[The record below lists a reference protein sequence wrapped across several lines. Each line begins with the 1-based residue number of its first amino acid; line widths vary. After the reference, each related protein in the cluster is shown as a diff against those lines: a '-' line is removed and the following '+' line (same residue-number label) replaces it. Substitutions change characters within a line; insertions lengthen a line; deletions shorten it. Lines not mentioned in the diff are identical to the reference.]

1 MATTHDIAKK
11 VAATR
16 MRYYLR
22 DLRMNEV
29 RAVRASELDRVA
41 PGLLADDFP
50 KPIVSNVINVAA
62 QYSSEQI
69 GVFPTISCT
78 TGVMVSD
85 RQKKYAQRR
94 TLIAHNYLENSRV
107 KINLVE
113 ASDWLNTYSFLPIV
127 LEPHFGDAYAEAGP
141 RLRFENPLGCYYE
154 LDVYARTRYF
164 FKVYDSDVDSLCA
177 KFPHLANA
185 LRTGTHAESN
195 QKLELV
201 NYMDDDIILW
211 FVPSRDNLELMRL
224 ENKFGRCPVF
234 VAESPKFDDENRGAY
249 DDVIWI
255 QVARAVFAQMGMRAA
270 KKAVNSPLVVPSD
283 VVNIPFGPDR
293 VIRTNNGRDIHYPAM
308 DMSPAAWQ
316 QGEILNQ
323 DITVGARF
331 PEGATGKS
339 PGSIV
344 TGRGMEEL
352 MGTIDS
358 KVRTYQLILGDALRR
373 AVGAAFEM
381 DEKFW
386 PNKRRFIRV
395 QVNGQQFEETYVPSR
410 DIAGVYQVDVTYGMA
425 AGMDPNRALVFLLQ
439 ARGDKLISRDFAL
452 RQLPFDVNVDQVME
466 QIDTEEMTDSLKQ
479 MLAQTAMAIPA
490 MAAQGADPTDTITKL
505 AKVMTERERGVPL
518 HEAILKAWTPPPA
531 PPGQD
536 QTAQQGPP
544 GMGGPPGPPGGLQGP
559 PGASP
564 MGAQP
569 GQPPQQQDI
578 MQMLSGLSGGS
589 GAPNLQANVKRT
601 MPNAG

>member
-1 MATTHDIAKK
+1 MNIHDIAKQ

-50 KPIVSNVINVAA
+50 KPIVSNIINVAA
-62 QYSSEQI
+62 QYSAEQI
-69 GVFPTISCT
+69 GVMPTISCT

-94 TLIAHNYLENSRV
+94 TLIAHNYLENSRYKV
-107 KINLVE
+107 NLVE
-113 ASDWLNTYSFLPIV
+113 AADWLNTYSFLPIV
-127 LEPHFGDAYAEAGP
+127 VEPHFGDAYAEAGP

-154 LDVYARTRYF
+154 LDVYAHTRYF

-185 LRTGTHAESN
+185 LRAGTHAESN

-201 NYMDDDIILW
+201 NYMDDTDIVW
-211 FVPSRDNLELMRL
+211 FVPSRDNLELLRVP
-224 ENKFGRCPVF
+224 NKFGRCPVF
-234 VAESPKFDDENRGAY
+234 IAESPKFDDENRGAY

-270 KKAVNSPLVVPSD
+270 KKSVNAPLVVPAD

-293 VIRTNNGRDIHYPAM
+293 VIRSNNGRDIHFP
-308 DMSPAAWQ
+308 DLNISPAAWQ
-316 QGEILNQ
+316 QGELLNQ

-358 KVRTYQLILGDALRR
+358 KVRTYQLIMGDATRR
-373 AVGAAFEM
+373 AIGAAFEM

-386 PNKRRFIRV
+386 PEKRRFIRV
-395 QVNGQQFEETYVPSR
+395 QVNGQQFEETYVPTR

-466 QIDTEEMTDSLKQ
+466 QIDTEEMTDALKQ
-479 MLAQTAMAIPA
+479 MLAQTAMSIPA
-490 MAAQGADPTDTITKL
+490 MAAQGMDPMDSITKL
-505 AKVMTERERGVPL
+505 ATVMKKREAGIPL
-518 HEAILKAWTPPPA
+518 HEAILQAYTPPKQPA
-531 PPGQD
+531 QPD
-536 QTAQQGPP
+536 QMAPQPTPDMGGPLGPP
-544 GMGGPPGPPGGLQGP
+544 GAPQGP
-559 PGASP
+559 PGA
-564 MGAQP
+564 MGQ
-569 GQPPQQQDI
+569 QPQQQDI
-578 MQMLSGLSGGS
+578 MKMLSGLSGGS
-589 GAPNLQANVKRT
+589 GAPNLQANVQRRI
-601 MPNAG
+601 PIQ

>member
-1 MATTHDIAKK
+1 MANVHDIAKK

-50 KPIVSNVINVAA
+50 KPIVSNIINVAA

-69 GVFPTISCT
+69 GVMPTVSCT

-94 TLIAHNYLENSRV
+94 TLIAHNYLENSRIKV
-107 KINLVE
+107 NLVE

-127 LEPHFGDAYAEAGP
+127 LEPFFGDNDVQAGP

-154 LDVYARTRYF
+154 LDVYAHTRYF

-201 NYMDDDIILW
+201 NYMDDKDIVW
-211 FVPSRDNLELMRL
+211 FVPSRDNLELLRL

-234 VAESPKFDDENRGAY
+234 VAEAPKFDDENRGAY

-255 QVARAVFAQMGMRAA
+255 QIARSVFAQMGMRAA
-270 KKAVNSPLVVPSD
+270 KKAVNAPLVVPSD

-293 VIRTNNGRDIHYPAM
+293 VIRSNNGRDIHFP
-308 DMSPAAWQ
+308 DLNISPAAWQ
-316 QGEILNQ
+316 QGQLLNE

-358 KVRTYQLILGDALRR
+358 KVRTYQLIMGDALRR
-373 AVGAAFEM
+373 AIGGAFEM

-386 PNKRRFIRV
+386 PNKTRFIRV

-466 QIDTEEMTDSLKQ
+466 QIDTEELTDALKQ
-479 MLAQTAMAIPA
+479 MLAQTAMSVPA

-518 HEAILKAWTPPPA
+518 HEAVLKAFTPPTPPP
-531 PPGQD
+531 GS
-536 QTAQQGPP
+536 QTPDQGPP
-544 GMGGPPGPPGGLQGP
+544 GMGGPPGPPGAPQGP
-559 PGASP
+559 PG
-564 MGAQP
+564 P
-569 GQPPQQQDI
+569 GGSQMPQQPQQQNI

-601 MPNAG
+601 IPNVG

>member
-1 MATTHDIAKK
+1 VNIHDIAKK
-11 VAATR
+11 VEATR
-16 MRYYLR
+16 LRYYAR

-50 KPIVSNVINVAA
+50 KPIVSNIINVAA
-62 QYSSEQI
+62 QYSAEQI
-69 GVFPTISCT
+69 GVMPTISCT

-107 KINLVE
+107 KVNLVE
-113 ASDWLNTYSFLPIV
+113 ASDWMNTYSFLPIV
-127 LEPHFGDAYAEAGP
+127 IEPHFGDAYAEAGP

-154 LDVYARTRYF
+154 LDVYAHTRYF

-185 LRTGTHAESN
+185 LRAGTHAESN
-195 QKLELV
+195 SKLELV
-201 NYMDDDIILW
+201 NFMDDDFIVW
-211 FVPSRDNLELMRL
+211 FVPSRDNLELMRVP
-224 ENKFGRCPVF
+224 NKFGRCPVF
-234 VAESPKFDDENRGAY
+234 IAESPKFDDENRGAY

-270 KKAVNSPLVVPSD
+270 KKSVNAPLVVPSD

-293 VIRTNNGRDIHYPAM
+293 VIRSNNGRDIHFP
-308 DMSPAAWQ
+308 DLNISPAAWQ
-316 QGEILNQ
+316 QGELLNQ

-358 KVRTYQLILGDALRR
+358 KVRTYQLILGDAMRR

-386 PNKRRFIRV
+386 PNKQRFIRV

-490 MAAQGADPTDTITKL
+490 MAAQGADPMDTITKL
-505 AKVMTERERGVPL
+505 ATVMKKREAGIPL
-518 HEAILKAWTPPPA
+518 HEAILQAWTPPKQPA
-531 PPGQD
+531 QPD
-536 QTAQQGPP
+536 LTAPQGPP
-544 GMGGPPGPPGGLQGP
+544 GMAGPPGAPGASQGPPGFPGAGGPPGQ
-559 PGASP
+559 A
-564 MGAQP
+564 
-569 GQPPQQQDI
+569 PQQQDI

-589 GAPNLQANVKRT
+589 GNPNLQANVKRT
-601 MPNAG
+601 IPV

>member
-1 MATTHDIAKK
+1 MATVHDIAKK

-16 MRYYLR
+16 LRHHSR

-69 GVFPTISCT
+69 GTMPTVSCT

-107 KINLVE
+107 KVNLVE

-127 LEPHFGDAYAEAGP
+127 VEPHFGDAYADAGP

-154 LDVYARTRYF
+154 LDVYGRTRYF

-177 KFPHLANA
+177 KFPHLSNA
-185 LRTGTHAESN
+185 LRAGTQSESN
-195 QKLELV
+195 VKLELIS
-201 NYMDDDIILW
+201 YMDDTDLVW
-211 FVPSRDNLELMRL
+211 FVPSRDNLEIQRV

-234 VAESPKFDDENRGAY
+234 VAEAPKFDDENRGAY

-255 QVARAVFAQMGMRAA
+255 QIARAVFAQMGMRAA

-293 VIRTNNGRDIHYPAM
+293 VIRTNNGEKIHYPIA
-308 DMSPAAWQ
+308 DMPPAAWQ
-316 QGEILNQ
+316 QGQILNE

-373 AVGAAFEM
+373 AIGAAFEM

-479 MLAQTAMAIPA
+479 MLAQTALAVPA
-490 MAAQGADPTDTITKL
+490 MAAQGMDPTDTLTKL
-505 AKVMTERERGVPL
+505 AKVMKARESGKPL
-518 HEAILKAWTPPPA
+518 HEAILEAFAPPTPPGGSQEP
-531 PPGQD
+531 
-536 QTAQQGPP
+536 QQGQPD
-544 GMGGPPGPPGGLQGP
+544 MGGPPGPPGAPQGP
-559 PGASP
+559 PG
-564 MGAQP
+564 MGGAP

-578 MQMLSGLSGGS
+578 MSMLAGLRGG
-589 GAPNLQANVKRT
+589 GNQTNLQANVQRKI
-601 MPNAG
+601 PV

>member
-1 MATTHDIAKK
+1 MPTTQDIAKK

-16 MRYYLR
+16 LRHYSR

-69 GVFPTISCT
+69 GVMPTVSCT

-94 TLIAHNYLENSRV
+94 TLIAHNYLENSRIKV
-107 KINLVE
+107 NLVE
-113 ASDWLNTYSFLPIV
+113 ASDWLNTYSFLPIIV
-127 LEPHFGDAYAEAGP
+127 EPHFGDAYAEAGP

-154 LDVYARTRYF
+154 LDIYARTRYF

-185 LRTGTHAESN
+185 LRAGTHAESN
-195 QKLELV
+195 QKLELI
-201 NYMDDDIILW
+201 NYMDDDVLVW
-211 FVPSRDNLELMRL
+211 FVPSRDNLELARV

-234 VAESPKFDDENRGAY
+234 VAESPKFDDESRGAY

-255 QVARAVFAQMGMRAA
+255 QIARAVFAQMGMRAA

-293 VIRTNNGRDIHYPAM
+293 VIRTNNGEKIHYPIAEM
-308 DMSPAAWQ
+308 PPAAWQ
-316 QGEILNQ
+316 QGQILNE

-358 KVRTYQLILGDALRR
+358 KVRTYQLIMGDALRR
-373 AVGAAFEM
+373 AIGAAFEM

-410 DIAGVYQVDVTYGMA
+410 DIDGVYQVDVTYGMA

-490 MAAQGADPTDTITKL
+490 MAAQGMDPMDTITKL
-505 AKVMTERERGVPL
+505 AAVMKSRESGKPL
-518 HEAILKAWTPPPA
+518 HEAILEAWTPKQPPVGSQEAQQSLPDMGGPQA
-531 PPGQD
+531 PPGM
-536 QTAQQGPP
+536 P
-544 GMGGPPGPPGGLQGP
+544 QGP
-559 PGASP
+559 PGA
-564 MGAQP
+564 MQGA
-569 GQPPQQQDI
+569 GQPMPQQQDI
-578 MQMLSGLSGGS
+578 MKMLSGLSGGS
-589 GAPNLQANVKRT
+589 GAPNLQANVQRKI
-601 MPNAG
+601 PI

>member
-1 MATTHDIAKK
+1 MASIHAIAKK
-11 VAATR
+11 VAVTR
-16 MRYYLR
+16 TRHSSR

-50 KPIVSNVINVAA
+50 KPIVSNIIDVAA
-62 QYSSEQI
+62 RYSSEQI
-69 GVFPTISCT
+69 GVMPTVSCT

-94 TLIAHNYLENSRV
+94 TLIAHNYLENSRIKV
-107 KINLVE
+107 NLVE
-113 ASDWLNTYSFLPIV
+113 ASDWLNTYSFLPIIV
-127 LEPHFGDAYAEAGP
+127 EPHFGDPYADAGP

-154 LDVYARTRYF
+154 LDVYGRTRYF

-185 LRTGTHAESN
+185 LRAGTQSESSL
-195 QKLELV
+195 KLELI
-201 NYMDDDIILW
+201 NYMDDTDMVW
-211 FVPSRDNLELMRL
+211 YVPSRDNLEILRV

-234 VAESPKFDDENRGAY
+234 VAETPKFDDENRGAY
-249 DDVIWI
+249 DDVIWLQI
-255 QVARAVFAQMGMRAA
+255 ARAVFAQMGMRAA

-293 VIRTNNGRDIHYPAM
+293 VIRTNNGEKIHYPIA
-308 DMSPAAWQ
+308 DMPPAAWQ
-316 QGEILNQ
+316 QGQILNE
-323 DITVGARF
+323 DITVGSRF

-358 KVRTYQLILGDALRR
+358 KVRTYQLIMGDALRR

-490 MAAQGADPTDTITKL
+490 MAAQGMDPMDTITKL
-505 AKVMTERERGVPL
+505 ASVMKSRESGKPL
-518 HEAILKAWTPPPA
+518 HEAILEAWTPKQPPA
-531 PPGQD
+531 GSQEPEQSPQ
-536 QTAQQGPP
+536 
-544 GMGGPPGPPGGLQGP
+544 GMGGPPGPPGVPQGP
-559 PGASP
+559 PGA
-564 MGAQP
+564 MQ
-569 GQPPQQQDI
+569 GQMPQQQDI
-578 MQMLSGLSGGS
+578 MKMLSGLSGGS
-589 GAPNLQANVKRT
+589 GAPNLQANVQRKI
-601 MPNAG
+601 PI

>member
-1 MATTHDIAKK
+1 MATIYDIAKK

-16 MRYYLR
+16 LRYYTR

-50 KPIVSNVINVAA
+50 KPIVSNIINVAA

-69 GVFPTISCT
+69 GVMPTISCT

-94 TLIAHNYLENSRV
+94 TLIAHNYLENSRI

-154 LDVYARTRYF
+154 LDIYARTRYF

-185 LRTGTHAESN
+185 LRAGTHAESN

-201 NYMDDDIILW
+201 NYMDDDDMVW
-211 FVPSRDNLELMRL
+211 FVPSRDNLELMRVP
-224 ENKFGRCPVF
+224 NKFGRCPVF
-234 VAESPKFDDENRGAY
+234 VCESPKFDDENRGAY

-255 QVARAVFAQMGMRAA
+255 QVARAVFAQMGMRSA

-293 VIRTNNGRDIHYPAM
+293 VIRTNNGRDIHYPIA
-308 DMSPAAWQ
+308 DMPPAAWQ

-358 KVRTYQLILGDALRR
+358 KVRTYQLILGDCLRR
-373 AVGAAFEM
+373 AIGAAFEM

-386 PNKRRFIRV
+386 PNKQRFIRV

-466 QIDTEEMTDSLKQ
+466 QIDTEELTDALKQ
-479 MLAQTAMAIPA
+479 MLAQTAMSVPA
-490 MAAQGADPTDTITKL
+490 MAAQGMDPTDTLTKL
-505 AKVMTERERGVPL
+505 AKVMKEREAGRPL
-518 HEAILKAWTPPPA
+518 HEAILQAFTPPKP
-531 PPGQD
+531 PPGAQPD

-544 GMGGPPGPPGGLQGP
+544 GMGGPPGPPGAPQGP
-559 PGASP
+559 PG
-564 MGAQP
+564 P
-569 GQPPQQQDI
+569 GGGQMPQQQDI

-589 GAPNLQANVKRT
+589 GNPNLQANVKRT
-601 MPNAG
+601 IPNVG

>member
-1 MATTHDIAKK
+1 VNIQEIAKK
-11 VAATR
+11 VAQTR
-16 MRYYLR
+16 LRYYSR
-22 DLRMNEV
+22 DLRMDEV

-50 KPIVSNVINVAA
+50 KPIVSNIINVAA

-69 GVFPTISCT
+69 GVMPTISCT

-94 TLIAHNYLENSRV
+94 TLIAHNYLENSRFKV
-107 KINLVE
+107 NLVE

-127 LEPHFGDAYAEAGP
+127 VEPHFGDAYSEAGP

-154 LDVYARTRYF
+154 LDIYAHTRYF

-185 LRTGTHAESN
+185 LRAGTHAASN
-195 QKLELV
+195 SKLELV
-201 NYMDDDIILW
+201 NYMDDDVIVW
-211 FVPSRDNLELMRL
+211 FVPSRDNLELMRTP
-224 ENKFGRCPVF
+224 NKFGRCPVY

-293 VIRTNNGRDIHYPAM
+293 VIRTNNGEKIHYPIAEM
-308 DMSPAAWQ
+308 PPAAWQ

-358 KVRTYQLILGDALRR
+358 KVRTYQLILGDAIRR
-373 AVGAAFEM
+373 AVGGAFEM

-386 PNKRRFIRV
+386 PEKRRFIRV

-479 MLAQTAMAIPA
+479 MLAQTALAIPA
-490 MAAQGADPTDTITKL
+490 MAAQGADPMDTITKL
-505 AKVMTERERGVPL
+505 ATVLKKRESGVPL
-518 HEAILKAWTPPPA
+518 HEAILEAWTPPKQPA
-531 PPGQD
+531 QGAPE
-536 QTAQQGPP
+536 AQQGPP
-544 GMGGPPGPPGGLQGP
+544 GMGGPPGPPGAPQGP
-559 PGASP
+559 PG
-564 MGAQP
+564 MGGPP
-569 GQPPQQQDI
+569 GQPPQQQDV
-578 MQMLSGLSGGS
+578 MSMLAGLSGGS
-589 GAPNLQANVKRT
+589 GQANLQANVKR
-601 MPNAG
+601 MGPAG

>member
-1 MATTHDIAKK
+1 MANVYEIAKK

-16 MRYYLR
+16 LRHYLR
-22 DLRMNEV
+22 DERMNQV

-50 KPIVSNVINVAA
+50 KPIVSNIINVAA

-69 GVFPTISCT
+69 GVMPTVSCT

-107 KINLVE
+107 KVNLVE
-113 ASDWLNTYSFLPIV
+113 ASDWLNTYGFLPIV

-154 LDVYARTRYF
+154 LDIYGNSRYF

-177 KFPHLANA
+177 KFPHLASA
-185 LRTGTHAESN
+185 LRAGTHAESN
-195 QKLELV
+195 TKLELV
-201 NYMDDDIILW
+201 NYMDDDDIVW
-211 FVPSRDNLELMRL
+211 FVPSRDNLELLRVP
-224 ENKFGRCPVF
+224 NKFTRCPVF
-234 VAESPKFDDENRGAY
+234 VAEVPRFDDENRGAY

-255 QVARAVFAQMGMRAA
+255 QIARAVFAQMGMRAA

-293 VIRTNNGRDIHYPAM
+293 VIRTNNGEKIHYPIA
-308 DMSPAAWQ
+308 DMPPAAWQ

-358 KVRTYQLILGDALRR
+358 KVRTYQLIMGDAMRR
-373 AVGAAFEM
+373 AIGAAFEM

-386 PNKRRFIRV
+386 PDKTRFIRV
-395 QVNGQQFEETYVPSR
+395 QVNGQQFEESYVPSR

-452 RQLPFDVNVDQVME
+452 RQLPFDINVDQVME
-466 QIDTEEMTDSLKQ
+466 QIDTEELTDALKQ
-479 MLAQTAMAIPA
+479 MLAQTALSVPA
-490 MAAQGADPTDTITKL
+490 MAAQGMDPSDTLQKL
-505 AKVMTERERGVPL
+505 AKVMTEREKGVPL
-518 HEAILKAWTPPPA
+518 HQAVLTAFTPPKPPEGAPA
-531 PPGQD
+531 P
-536 QTAQQGPP
+536 QQGPP
-544 GMGGPPGPPGGLQGP
+544 GMGGPPGPPGASQGP
-559 PGASP
+559 PGLA
-564 MGAQP
+564 GAGGPP

-589 GAPNLQANVKRT
+589 GNPNLQANVKRT
-601 MPNAG
+601 LPAG